1 MNNDRGQGTGDR
13 GQQGDLHARVPLAA
27 SPVALAEPHPA
38 PAPLGTGHSALGTVV
53 VPEALR
59 RNFAVLVPAFDEVEN
74 VPALFRELGETFARH
89 GLAGEIILVDDGST
103 DGTYEAAVRESQRM
117 ERVKVLRHRRN
128 LGKTEAMVTGAH
140 AAESDYL
147 VLFDAD
153 LQHSTEEI
161 PRFLAKLGEGWDIV
175 TGKKV
180 GRYEKAA
187 VSGTY
192 NRLSQALFDVPVRD
206 LNSMKA
212 FRTEILREIPLRHDW
227 HRFFVV
233 LAHARGYRVSEID
246 IELLPRRAG
255 VAKYSARRRVL
266 VGVGDLVVV
275 WFYLK
280 FSEKPMQFFG
290 GGGLALI
297 VLGLV
302 VGLVTVVLRVLGWM
316 PPFGFR
322 PLLTLVVLLETVG
335 VMLFGFGFM
344 AELIATL
351 RAELDQLRRDRG

>member
-1 MNNDRGQGTGDR
+1 MSDATV
-13 GQQGDLHARVPLAA
+13 L
-27 SPVALAEPHPA
+27 HPA
-38 PAPLGTGHSALGTVV
+38 PAPSPAVAGGASPHPV
-53 VPEALR
+53 VPDHLR
-59 RNFAVLVPAFDEVEN
+59 ANFAVLIPAFNEEEV
-74 VPALFRELGETFARH
+74 VADLFRELRATFQKH
-89 GLAGEIILVDDGST
+89 GLSGEIIVVDDGSK
-103 DGTYEAAVRESQRM
+103 DRTYEALQRESAGM
-117 ERVKVLRHRRN
+117 PRVKLLRHRRN
-128 LGKTEAMVTGAH
+128 RGKTEAMVTGAW
-140 AAESDYL
+140 AAEAEFL

-161 PRFLAKLGEGWDIV
+161 PRFLARLGEGWDIV
-175 TGKKV
+175 TGRKV
-180 GRYEKAA
+180 GHYEKRG
-187 VSGTY
+187 VSSVY
-192 NRLSQALFDVPVRD
+192 NRLSQTLFDVPVRD

-233 LAHARGYRVSEID
+233 LAHAQGYTVGEID
-246 IELLPRRAG
+246 IELFPRRAG
-255 VAKYSARRRVL
+255 VAKYSGRGRVL

-290 GGGLALI
+290 GGGLLLI
-297 VLGLV
+297 LAGIL
-302 VGLVTVVLRVLGWM
+302 VGLVTVVLRVGHWM

-335 VMLFGFGFM
+335 FILFGFGFM

-351 RAELDQLRRDRG
+351 RAEVDDLRRRGRGAL